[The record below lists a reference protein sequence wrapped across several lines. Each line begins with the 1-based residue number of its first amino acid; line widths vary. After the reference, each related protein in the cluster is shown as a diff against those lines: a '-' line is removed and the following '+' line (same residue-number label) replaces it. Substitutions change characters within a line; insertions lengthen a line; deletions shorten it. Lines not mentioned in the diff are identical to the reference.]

1 MSYTTA
7 LDFVLAREG
16 GKVDD
21 PADRGG
27 RTAYGVTQRVYD
39 HWRAG
44 KELDPAD
51 VWDITQ
57 EEVALIYRAN
67 YWDAVAGDVVC
78 ATDPRL
84 ALALFDCAVNSGP
97 GRAIKQLQTA
107 LGLVADGGFGPKTR
121 AALAAVTDAE
131 RVLHVMLAARD
142 TFYRGLVARDAS
154 QKRFLRGWLNRTNHV
169 REAVGLDPEPV
180 VV

>member
-27 RTAYGVTQRVYD
+27 RTAYGITQRVYD

-44 KELDPAD
+44 LNLDGAD
-51 VWDITQ
+51 VWEITQ
-57 EEVALIYRAN
+57 EEVAAIYRAN
-67 YWDAVAGDVVC
+67 YWDAVRGDEVC

-97 GRAIKQLQTA
+97 GRAVKQLQTA
-107 LGLVADGGFGPKTR
+107 LGITADGGFGRETR
-121 AALAAVTDAE
+121 AALAACTDPD
-131 RVLHVMLAARD
+131 RLLTVMLATRD
-142 TFYRGLVARDAS
+142 TFYRGLVARDGS
-154 QKRFLRGWLNRTNHV
+154 QGRFLKGWLNRTNHV
-169 REAVGLDPEPV
+169 REAVGLDPVPV
-180 VV
+180 IT